1 MNAGKAAKFS
11 RLPAD
16 LPSKRATRDSQGCPP
31 APPRRGWTGR
41 AAALIAGDMDIRQ
54 ITPAYA
60 VSPQIA
66 PEDVPALKAAGF
78 TTVICNRPD
87 PEVPPSHQAEAVR
100 AAVEA
105 AGLTFVENPFSH
117 AAFDF
122 ALVETQADAIAASD
136 GPTFAYCASGNRSSV
151 LWAMGAVKAGEVTPA
166 EAIAAARAAGYDL
179 SGLAPQLEMLA
190 NS

>member
-1 MNAGKAAKFS
+1 M
-11 RLPAD
+11 
-16 LPSKRATRDSQGCPP
+16 
-31 APPRRGWTGR
+31 
-41 AAALIAGDMDIRQ
+41 RQ
-54 ITPAYA
+54 LSPTFF
-60 VSPQIA
+60 VSPQIEV
-66 PEDVPALKAAGF
+66 EDLPALKEAGI
-78 TTVICNRPD
+78 THILCNRPD
-87 PEVPPSHQAEAVR
+87 AEVPPSHQAEAVR
-100 AAVEA
+100 AAVEE

-117 AAFDF
+117 SAFDF